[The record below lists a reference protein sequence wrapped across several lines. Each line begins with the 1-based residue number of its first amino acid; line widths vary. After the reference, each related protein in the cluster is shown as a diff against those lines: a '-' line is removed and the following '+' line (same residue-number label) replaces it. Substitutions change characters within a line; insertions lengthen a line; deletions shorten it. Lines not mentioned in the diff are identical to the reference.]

1 MAWLGDVLTAFA
13 DIIYPHVQDICVQVG
28 EPWWWIN
35 TANNKPCIYDYQTK
49 LAFNN
54 RYPNKYAADIGD
66 INNPLS
72 GGDYDLYVEFCNDQ
86 LGYSCWNLV
95 NRVKSK
101 YTQIKTGVLPF
112 LPTIMSNAFTEKLNL
127 PKAWYNPEK
136 FDRFYSECYDWI
148 IETHVTKAEQ
158 AITIPRDTLG
168 FPVSQIHYYLGFVP
182 GEDLAPLYGF
192 DVKTPYKRELWK
204 RIMGNHANNLD
215 MFEGLTQYIW
225 AYPQFIGDSIIP
237 GQVPEEFYFL
247 GKRYDIIRTDIPFDF
262 TPDA

>member
-1 MAWLGDVLTAFA
+1 
-13 DIIYPHVQDICVQVG
+13 
-28 EPWWWIN
+28 
-35 TANNKPCIYDYQTK
+35 
-49 LAFNN
+49 
-54 RYPNKYAADIGD
+54 
-66 INNPLS
+66 
-72 GGDYDLYVEFCNDQ
+72 
-86 LGYSCWNLV
+86 
-95 NRVKSK
+95 
-101 YTQIKTGVLPF
+101 
-112 LPTIMSNAFTEKLNL
+112 L

-247 GKRYDIIRTDIPFDF
+247 GKRYDVIRTDIPFDF